1 MQQLDVVCDL
11 GIGFNVGS
19 SWMSCTLDIE
29 LVSAILVESDFSL
42 TREWFNWNVY
52 LILFSCIC
60 ITSKSDFVCV
70 IYISLKLRWS

>member
-19 SWMSCTLDIE
+19 SWMSC
-29 LVSAILVESDFSL
+29 ILVKSDFSL
-42 TREWFNWNVY
+42 TQEWFNWNVY
-52 LILFSCIC
+52 LILFPCIC

-70 IYISLKLRWS
+70 IYINLKLRWS